1 MTARKQRRYDETAR
15 GDGVALFAQSLE
27 RNAQYDGVMLGH
39 YLRRVVAKR
48 LFKAGV

>member
-1 MTARKQRRYDETAR
+1 MPIQNRMSENDRARAA
-15 GDGVALFAQSLE
+15 GGAFFAHAFE

-39 YLRRVVAKR
+39 YLGRVVAKR